1 MTPSHSPIAILGAG
15 SYGTALAIA
24 FARNGSP
31 TYLWAHNPAHIEQM
45 CQTHQNH
52 RFLPN
57 ILFPETLFLE
67 SNLAQTLAKAED
79 ILIVVPSH
87 AFNQILSQIR
97 PHLTVSHRIVWTTK
111 GLERDTGRLLQS
123 VVEEQLGKCYP
134 LAVLSGPTF
143 ARELAKGLPTAIT
156 LASNNDQFAQ
166 EFQSRI
172 HNSQNFRVYLNSD
185 MVGVQLGGAIKNVIA
200 IGAGVADGMGFGA
213 NTRAALITRGLA
225 EMTRLGLSLGAQAST
240 FMGMSGLGDL
250 VLTCTDDQSRN
261 RRFGLMLGAGCDCQ
275 TAINRIGQVVEGF
288 YNTKE
293 AYLLAKR
300 QGIEMPITE
309 QIYAMLFQ
317 NKSAQDVAL
326 NLLGRERKGE

>member
-97 PHLTVSHRIVWTTK
+97 PHLTVSHRIVWATK

>member
-97 PHLTVSHRIVWTTK
+97 PHLTVSHRIVWATK

-309 QIYAMLFQ
+309 QIHAMLFQ